1 MRAMWRVGARTE
13 SRASALYS
21 VDHRPILKDRAQ
33 CPGAMVRLIDPGPL
47 TKGNGAQPSMK
58 RTTQGKNG
66 SLLAGIEMGT
76 GSSAAACR
84 ASTRRDP
91 VVRAL
96 AGVSLHYLRQ
106 CKASKAASRAQLNG
120 PVSLEG
126 TFA

>member
-33 CPGAMVRLIDPGPL
+33 CPGAMVRLVDPGPL